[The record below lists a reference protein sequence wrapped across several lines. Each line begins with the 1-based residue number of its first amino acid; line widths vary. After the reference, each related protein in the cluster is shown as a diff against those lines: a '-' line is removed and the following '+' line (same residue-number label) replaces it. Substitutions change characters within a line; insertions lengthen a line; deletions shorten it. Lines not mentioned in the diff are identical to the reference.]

1 MSYHLP
7 PGFVPT
13 VKSHGNSKK
22 GTPYHPTWASTKQ
35 QIKEK
40 CGSGGP
46 KCVVASLS
54 AAAGGVLEATAP
66 RQLPWGEKQI
76 VNFKAK
82 CSFDSRLS
90 SFPGTSR
97 DAAADDLF
105 LIMQKAFTE
114 DPSRKFV
121 RAVNAAPEPAVVVTT
136 DRQLQDLARFCTA
149 AFEFSPLTVDP
160 TFCLGEFDVTLIT
173 YRHLFLQ
180 SKRYKSPPVF
190 VGPGC
195 IHYKKSFATYLFF
208 ASSVIGQCRQLEGV
222 RALGTDG
229 ELTLIDA
236 FKHEF
241 GFAQHMTC
249 FIHVRRNVKDKLRE
263 CNIPTQLSTNILDDI
278 FGKKLGSVYIEGL
291 VDAQDSSDFQ
301 EKVARLIEKWQDIA
315 LPSSGNMERFITW
328 FQNCKAPVI
337 RDSMLRSVREE
348 CGLGSPPSQFTTNA
362 CETANSM
369 LKNQVNYKRSDMIN
383 FLRKLNELISEQERE
398 IERAIIGRGKY
409 ELRPQYQ
416 SFHVPETKWFAMS
429 TLQREQHL
437 KKFADASVSDVSSPG
452 DLTLT
457 TSVSKQCLGR
467 DLTLASSLSVD
478 VHTVAAA
485 GQIPLNCLEGIW
497 SKAAELLKTE
507 GAIVSAPGVGSDAK
521 YVLSYSG
528 QRPHLVVPK
537 RGGTFACD
545 QDCPNWKALNIC
557 AHSVAVA
564 ELCGKLSE
572 VVAWFKKAKKAPN
585 LTQFAEATMPK
596 GRGRKGS
603 LCPRKRKASVPTAT
617 VLENP
622 SLAQHVHD
630 TTFNQ
635 HVSTPVSVNFNPPPI
650 PLSSPGD
657 PEASAAHITVQ
668 HPSVTNLQMTSFS
681 SPLQP
686 QLPWSYGYHG
696 YLPPPP
702 YPTYGATPLTPPSQ
716 QASMPPRPFT
726 LTKIVGNISVC
737 AGCRNRY
744 PKQPTPPD
752 DLCIRHQEWREYV
765 PAGSQTPQ
773 SRFGNTYY
781 HFTPYCVWLRCPGFV
796 PTLLEV
802 PPELCSQLDPTHK
815 DRLRKDFLIH
825 LP

>member
-1 MSYHLP
+1 
-7 PGFVPT
+7 

-22 GTPYHPTWASTKQ
+22 GTLYHPTWASTKQ

-66 RQLPWGEKQI
+66 GQLPRGEKQI

-337 RDSMLRSVREE
+337 RDP
-348 CGLGSPPSQFTTNA
+348 C
-362 CETANSM
+362 C
-369 LKNQVNYKRSDMIN
+369 
-383 FLRKLNELISEQERE
+383 
-398 IERAIIGRGKY
+398 
-409 ELRPQYQ
+409 
-416 SFHVPETKWFAMS
+416 
-429 TLQREQHL
+429 
-437 KKFADASVSDVSSPG
+437 
-452 DLTLT
+452 
-457 TSVSKQCLGR
+457 
-467 DLTLASSLSVD
+467 
-478 VHTVAAA
+478 
-485 GQIPLNCLEGIW
+485 
-497 SKAAELLKTE
+497 
-507 GAIVSAPGVGSDAK
+507 
-521 YVLSYSG
+521 VL
-528 QRPHLVVPK
+528 
-537 RGGTFACD
+537 
-545 QDCPNWKALNIC
+545 
-557 AHSVAVA
+557 
-564 ELCGKLSE
+564 
-572 VVAWFKKAKKAPN
+572 
-585 LTQFAEATMPK
+585 
-596 GRGRKGS
+596 
-603 LCPRKRKASVPTAT
+603 
-617 VLENP
+617 
-622 SLAQHVHD
+622 
-630 TTFNQ
+630 
-635 HVSTPVSVNFNPPPI
+635 
-650 PLSSPGD
+650 
-657 PEASAAHITVQ
+657 
-668 HPSVTNLQMTSFS
+668 
-681 SPLQP
+681 
-686 QLPWSYGYHG
+686 
-696 YLPPPP
+696 
-702 YPTYGATPLTPPSQ
+702 
-716 QASMPPRPFT
+716 
-726 LTKIVGNISVC
+726 
-737 AGCRNRY
+737 
-744 PKQPTPPD
+744 
-752 DLCIRHQEWREYV
+752 
-765 PAGSQTPQ
+765 
-773 SRFGNTYY
+773 
-781 HFTPYCVWLRCPGFV
+781 
-796 PTLLEV
+796 
-802 PPELCSQLDPTHK
+802 
-815 DRLRKDFLIH
+815 
-825 LP
+825 